1 MARKRLLL
9 LTPQLPWPPTQGT
22 ALRNWGL
29 LCGLAERADL
39 TLLSFA
45 APWQEPTVPAPIGGR
60 VAHAEVL
67 PQPHRSMGRRLRQLV
82 SDARPDL
89 ALRLWSAPFARRL
102 AALLEGGG
110 FDWVQVE
117 GLELGPY
124 LEQVAAH
131 PARPRILFDDHNC
144 EYLLQKRAWEID
156 RRHPR
161 RWKGALYSAVQWRKL
176 ARYEAHLMRLA
187 DLTVAVSQADA
198 AALRRIAPEIEPL
211 VLPNGLFV
219 ADYAAEG
226 ERAPLKTPAFV
237 FTGTMDF
244 RPNVDGVLWF
254 ADEVWPRIRAALP
267 LAHFYVVGRRPHAR
281 LEPLRRRP
289 GIVITGEVPDARA
302 YIRAAT
308 VYVIPLRMGGGTR
321 LKVLEAAASGIPI
334 VSTRLGAEG
343 FPEAEEAL
351 VLADEAERFAER
363 AIALAL
369 DAEARRRWAERARLF
384 ARRYDWSRL
393 LPPLY
398 RRLGLD

>member
-29 LCGLAERADL
+29 LCGLAKRTDL

-45 APWQEPTVPAPIGGR
+45 APWQRLKIPPPIAER
-60 VAHAEVL
+60 TLHAEVIPH
-67 PQPHRSMGRRLRQLV
+67 PQRSTPRRLLQLV
-82 SDARPDL
+82 GERRPDL
-89 ALRLWSAPFARRL
+89 ALRLYTPDFVRRL
-102 AALLEGGG
+102 SALLDEET

-124 LEQVAAH
+124 LEIAAAH
-131 PARPRILFDDHNC
+131 PSAPRILFDDHNC

-176 ARYEAHLMRLA
+176 ARYEAYLMRLA

-198 AALRRIAPEIEPL
+198 EALHRIAPQVEPL
-211 VLPNGLFV
+211 VVPNGIFF
-219 ADYAAEG
+219 
-226 ERAPLKTPAFV
+226 ERYVEAGARLPLEEPAFV

-267 LAHFYVVGRRPHAR
+267 RAHFYIVGRRPHAR
-281 LEPLRRRP
+281 LERLRHRP
-289 GIVITGEVPDARA
+289 GIVITGEVLDARA

-321 LKVLEAAASGIPI
+321 LKVLEAAAIGIPI

-343 FPEAEEAL
+343 FPEAEAAL
-351 VLADEAERFAER
+351 ILADGAERFAER
-363 AIALAL
+363 AIHLAL
-369 DAEARRRWAERARLF
+369 DAEARRQWGERAQAF

-398 RRLGLD
+398 RRMELA